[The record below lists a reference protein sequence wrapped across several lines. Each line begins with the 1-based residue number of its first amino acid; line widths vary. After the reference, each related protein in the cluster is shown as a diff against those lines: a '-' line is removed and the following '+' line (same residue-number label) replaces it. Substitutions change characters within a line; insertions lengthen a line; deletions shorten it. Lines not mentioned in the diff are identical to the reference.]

1 MGRTKTVISSLDTL
15 ENEDVL
21 ENENKDTNN
30 EVDLLTE
37 GLLSDTIDEENETV
51 EIQTPR
57 VMSLRNGGNRI
68 MANELATYRA
78 STTGSESLK
87 FFVEVPTSTAAWSTK
102 AYHMALLL
110 AESNQIDA
118 GVEEED
124 IPDVTT
130 KVAGHVI
137 TGYKKNFTHSGVYL
151 TEDPVCNFERYLFE
165 NDETDDKTVV
175 NLLQVDEFDEVS
187 TGTYTAY
194 KYTATCVPQNFGGE
208 AQGKLNIEAKYNIT
222 SEAIKGTATYD
233 AESGVATFT
242 PAQ

>member
-1 MGRTKTVISSLDTL
+1 MDESTIISSENNTLDNVIIQDD
-15 ENEDVL
+15 NEDA
-21 ENENKDTNN
+21 NN

-37 GLLSDTIDEENETV
+37 SLDNDTINEETDNLNINSET
-51 EIQTPR
+51 I
-57 VMSLRNGGNRI
+57 MSLRNGGLET

-78 STTGSESLK
+78 STVGSEALK
-87 FFVEVPTSTAAWSTK
+87 FFIEVPTSTSAWSTK

-137 TGYKKNFTHSGVYL
+137 KSYKKTFTHSGVYL
-151 TEDPVCNFERYLFE
+151 TADPVCNFERYLFE

-175 NLLQVDEFDEVS
+175 NMLQVDEFDSPSSGV
-187 TGTYTAY
+187 YTAY
-194 KYTATCVPQNFGGE
+194 KYTATCVPQSFGGE
-208 AQGKLNIEAKYNIT
+208 AQGKLNIEATYTIT
-222 SEAIKGTATYD
+222 SEATKGTATYD

-242 PAQ
+242 PAE

>member
-1 MGRTKTVISSLDTL
+1 MGYSKKSENTEGTDLGLDT
-15 ENEDVL
+15 ENEDL
-21 ENENKDTNN
+21 LTRLLQDDTISEKSENESRFYVEEQKTQTRT
-30 EVDLLTE
+30 LL
-37 GLLSDTIDEENETV
+37 
-51 EIQTPR
+51 
-57 VMSLRNGGNRI
+57 GGNRT

-78 STTGSESLK
+78 STVGSEMLK
-87 FFVEVPTSTAAWSTK
+87 FFIEVPTSTAAWATK

-137 TGYKKNFTHSGVYL
+137 KSYKKQFSHSGVYL
-151 TEDPVCNFERYLFE
+151 SEDPVCNFERYLFE
-165 NDETDDKTVV
+165 NEETGDKTQV
-175 NLLQVDEFDEVS
+175 NLLQVDEFDSPS
-187 TGTYTAY
+187 TGTYVAY
-194 KYTATCVPQNFGGE
+194 KYTATCVPQNFGGDAQDKLKIE
-208 AQGKLNIEAKYNIT
+208 AQYTIT
-222 SEAIKGTATYD
+222 STATKGTVTYD

>member
-1 MGRTKTVISSLDTL
+1 MGYSKKSVNTEGTDNLELDT
-15 ENEDVL
+15 ENEDL
-21 ENENKDTNN
+21 LTRLLQDDTISEESENESRFYVEEQKTQTRT
-30 EVDLLTE
+30 LL
-37 GLLSDTIDEENETV
+37 
-51 EIQTPR
+51 
-57 VMSLRNGGNRI
+57 GGNRT

-78 STTGSESLK
+78 STVGSEMLK
-87 FFVEVPTSTAAWSTK
+87 FFIEVPTSTAAWATK

-137 TGYKKNFTHSGVYL
+137 KSYKKQFSHSGVYL
-151 TEDPVCNFERYLFE
+151 SEDPVCNFERYLFE
-165 NDETDDKTVV
+165 NEETGDKTQV
-175 NLLQVDEFDEVS
+175 NLLQVDEFDSPS
-187 TGTYTAY
+187 TGTYVAY
-194 KYTATCVPQNFGGE
+194 KYTATCVPQNFGGDAQDKLKIE
-208 AQGKLNIEAKYNIT
+208 AQYTIT
-222 SEAIKGTATYD
+222 STATKGTVTYD

>member
-1 MGRTKTVISSLDTL
+1 MGKSKKDFSLDTQ
-15 ENEDVL
+15 NSDTDL
-21 ENENKDTNN
+21 ENENND
-30 EVDLLTE
+30 EIDLLTE
-37 GLLSDTIDEENETV
+37 VFLSDKIYGVDEDL
-51 EIQTPR
+51 EIQPQTIK
-57 VMSLRNGGNRI
+57 STRNGGNRV

-78 STTGSESLK
+78 STVGSESLK
-87 FFVEVPTSTAAWSTK
+87 FFIEVPTSTAPWSTK

-130 KVAGHVI
+130 TSAGHVV

-151 TEDPVCNFERYLFE
+151 KEDPVCNFERYLFE
-165 NDETDDKTVV
+165 NNETDDKTVV

-187 TGTYTAY
+187 TGNYVAY

-208 AQGKLNIEAKYNIT
+208 AQNKLNIEAKYNIT
-222 SEAIKGTATYD
+222 SEPIKGTATYS
-233 AESGVATFT
+233 AETGVATFT
-242 PAQ
+242 PAQA

>member
-1 MGRTKTVISSLDTL
+1 MAKTVQEENIEVQNELDTVEDNIL
-15 ENEDVL
+15 TDDVNSIILEDVNDNEQTQTEVL
-21 ENENKDTNN
+21 ET
-30 EVDLLTE
+30 
-37 GLLSDTIDEENETV
+37 
-51 EIQTPR
+51 QTL
-57 VMSLRNGGNRI
+57 LRNSGGLTT

-78 STTGSESLK
+78 STVGSEMLK
-87 FFVEVPTSTAAWSTK
+87 FFIEVPTDTSVWSTK

-137 TGYKKNFTHSGVYL
+137 KSYKKQFSHSGVYL
-151 TEDPVCNFERYLFE
+151 SEDPVCNFERYLFE
-165 NDETDDKTVV
+165 HEETGDKTVV
-175 NLLQVDEFDEVS
+175 NILQVDEFESPS

-194 KYTATCVPQNFGGE
+194 KYTATCVPQNFGGDAQDKLKIE
-208 AQGKLNIEAKYNIT
+208 AQYTIT
-222 SEAIKGTATYD
+222 SEATPGTVTYD

-242 PAQ
+242 PA

>member
-1 MGRTKTVISSLDTL
+1 MGKRKTDFSLYTQNLDT
-15 ENEDVL
+15 DL
-21 ENENKDTNN
+21 ENENND
-30 EVDLLTE
+30 EIDLLTE
-37 GLLSDTIDEENETV
+37 VFLSDTIYGEDEDLET
-51 EIQTPR
+51 QTQTIK
-57 VMSLRNGGNRI
+57 STRNGGLRT

-78 STTGSESLK
+78 STVGSEQLK
-87 FFVEVPTSTAAWSTK
+87 FFIEVPTSTAAWSTK

-130 KVAGHVI
+130 SSAGHVV

-151 TEDPVCNFERYLFE
+151 AEDPVCNFERYLFE
-165 NDETDDKTVV
+165 NNETDDKTVV

-187 TGTYTAY
+187 TGNYVAY

-208 AQGKLNIEAKYNIT
+208 AQNKLNIEAKYNIT
-222 SEAIKGTATYD
+222 SEPIKGTATYD

>member
-1 MGRTKTVISSLDTL
+1 MAKSKVVSSENNTLDNVIISD
-15 ENEDVL
+15 D
-21 ENENKDTNN
+21 NKDVNN

-37 GLLSDTIDEENETV
+37 GLDSDTINEETDNINIKGAT
-51 EIQTPR
+51 IK
-57 VMSLRNGGNRI
+57 SLRNGGLRT

-78 STTGSESLK
+78 STVGSEALK
-87 FFVEVPTSTAAWSTK
+87 FFIEVPTDTSAWATK

-137 TGYKKNFTHSGVYL
+137 KSYKKTFTHSGVYL
-151 TEDPVCNFERYLFE
+151 TADPVCNFERYLFE

-175 NLLQVDEFDEVS
+175 NMIQVDEFDEVS

-208 AQGKLNIEAKYNIT
+208 AQGKLNIEATYTIT

-242 PAQ
+242 PA

>member
-1 MGRTKTVISSLDTL
+1 MGYSKKSENTEGTDLGLDT
-15 ENEDVL
+15 ENEDL
-21 ENENKDTNN
+21 LTRLLQDDTISEKSENESRFYVEEQKTQTRT
-30 EVDLLTE
+30 LL
-37 GLLSDTIDEENETV
+37 
-51 EIQTPR
+51 
-57 VMSLRNGGNRI
+57 GGNRT

-78 STTGSESLK
+78 STVGSEMLK
-87 FFVEVPTSTAAWSTK
+87 FFIEVPTSTAAWATK

-137 TGYKKNFTHSGVYL
+137 KSYKKQFSHSGVYL
-151 TEDPVCNFERYLFE
+151 SEDPVCNFERYLFE
-165 NDETDDKTVV
+165 NEETGDKTQV
-175 NLLQVDEFDEVS
+175 NLLQVDEFDSPS
-187 TGTYTAY
+187 TGTYVAY

-208 AQGKLNIEAKYNIT
+208 AQDKLKIEAQYTIT
-222 SEAIKGTATYD
+222 STATKGTVTYD

>member
-1 MGRTKTVISSLDTL
+1 MAKSKVIPS
-15 ENEDVL
+15 ENTDIDEVIIQDEDK
-21 ENENKDTNN
+21 NANN
-30 EVDLLTE
+30 DVNLLTE
-37 GLLSDTIDEENETV
+37 GLDSDTINEETNELNIKGAT
-51 EIQTPR
+51 IK
-57 VMSLRNGGNRI
+57 SLRNGGLRT

-78 STTGSESLK
+78 STVGSEALK
-87 FFVEVPTSTAAWSTK
+87 FFIEVPTSTAAWSTK

-130 KVAGHVI
+130 TSAGHVV

-151 TEDPVCNFERYLFE
+151 KEDPVCNFERYLFE
-165 NDETDDKTVV
+165 NNETDDKTVV
-175 NLLQVDEFDEVS
+175 NLLQVDEFDSPS
-187 TGTYTAY
+187 TGVYTAY

-222 SEAIKGTATYD
+222 SEPIKGTATYD

>member
-1 MGRTKTVISSLDTL
+1 MAKTVQEENIEVQNELDTVEDNIL
-15 ENEDVL
+15 TDDVNSIILEDVNDNEQTQTEVL
-21 ENENKDTNN
+21 ET
-30 EVDLLTE
+30 
-37 GLLSDTIDEENETV
+37 
-51 EIQTPR
+51 QTL
-57 VMSLRNGGNRI
+57 LRNSGGLTT

-78 STTGSESLK
+78 STVGSEMLK
-87 FFVEVPTSTAAWSTK
+87 FFIEVPTDTSVWSTK

-137 TGYKKNFTHSGVYL
+137 KSYKKQFSHSGVYL
-151 TEDPVCNFERYLFE
+151 SEDPVCNFERYLFE
-165 NDETDDKTVV
+165 HEETGDKTVV
-175 NLLQVDEFDEVS
+175 NILQVDEFESPS

-208 AQGKLNIEAKYNIT
+208 AQDKLKIEAQYTIT
-222 SEAIKGTATYD
+222 SEATPGTVTYD

-242 PAQ
+242 PA